1 MITWVDVVVSGISA
15 LIGFILSLAL
25 NIGAKIAF
33 SIEER
38 KFFLQN
44 FQMRRNANSIPIG
57 IYQCIYY
64 SPTVNA
70 IGDIDSLEEGTVI
83 GEIIYIQKT
92 LSGKFLG
99 YLLYRVK
106 NGEVVNI
113 DKPLE
118 RLMGA
123 VYTEDNFYMGVWKD
137 PIKARAGHYEMGAF
151 QFLYG
156 DGDEKNGVWTG
167 RNKEHSTTYAGRWN
181 WKRITNISYD
191 KKQLKKHLKNVT
203 EFHSFRE
210 TIGLRY
216 KDVLITRT
224 KTKTSKPEISKETKK

>member
-1 MITWVDVVVSGISA
+1 MITWVDVVIAGISA
-15 LIGFILSLAL
+15 LIGFILSLAM
-25 NIGAKIAF
+25 NISAKIAL

-38 KFFLQN
+38 NFFLQN
-44 FQMRRNANSIPIG
+44 FQMKRNANSIPIG
-57 IYQCIYY
+57 VYQCIYY
-64 SPTVNA
+64 SPAVNA
-70 IGDIDSLEEGTVI
+70 IGDIGSLEEGTVI

-92 LSGKFLG
+92 QSGKFLG

-137 PIKARAGHYEMGAF
+137 PIKEGVGLYEMGAF

-156 DGDEKNGVWTG
+156 DGDEKSGVWTG
-167 RNKEHSTTYAGRWN
+167 RKKKHSTTYAGRWN
-181 WKRITNISYD
+181 WKRTTDIFYD
-191 KKQLKKHLKNVT
+191 KRQLKKHLKNVT

-216 KDVLITRT
+216 KDVLID
-224 KTKTSKPEISKETKK
+224 KTKAKASKPEISKETE